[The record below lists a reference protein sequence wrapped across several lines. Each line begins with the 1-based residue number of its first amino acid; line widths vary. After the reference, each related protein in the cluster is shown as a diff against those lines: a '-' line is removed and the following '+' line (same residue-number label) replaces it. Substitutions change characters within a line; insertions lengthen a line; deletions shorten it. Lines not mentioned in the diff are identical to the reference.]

1 MLQNLDT
8 EKFAER
14 KISRNKRL
22 SIDDSMKAIDETYEQ
37 MDLHERMEKMKALSK
52 QRERYKAKVV
62 RPGRTNRM
70 KSLVELS
77 FTGGDISS
85 PA

>member
-1 MLQNLDT
+1 
-8 EKFAER
+8 
-14 KISRNKRL
+14 
-22 SIDDSMKAIDETYEQ
+22 

-52 QRERYKAKVV
+52 QRAKYKAKVF
-62 RPGRTNRM
+62 RPGRTDRM

-77 FTGGDISS
+77 FTGGDIPT